1 MADFPGISN
10 EPPAVWINAAS
21 PLSEA
26 ALAPVLWGLEEEG
39 IPARIFETAGGPV
52 DLLAKEAADG
62 SPLDVGIG
70 FNGMERIVVL
80 HHRDLPIQ
88 SPLFRV
94 GPDDFEIE
102 PLRRLGINAARLV
115 KRQALVFEKEAGI
128 QDQGS
133 VGNAPPSSLED
144 LIRRVIRELLQSP

>member
-1 MADFPGISN
+1 MAGFSGTSN

-39 IPARIFETAGGPV
+39 IPARISETADRAADILG
-52 DLLAKEAADG
+52 KEAADG

-70 FNGMERIVVL
+70 FNGTARIVIL
-80 HHRDLPIQ
+80 HHRDLPLQ
-88 SPLFRV
+88 SPLFRI
-94 GPDDFEIE
+94 GPDDFEIQ

-128 QDQGS
+128 QDQGPGAIPS
-133 VGNAPPSSLED
+133 PSSLED